1 MILFNFY
8 IKKSIILD
16 LIEIYK
22 INMDSLYISGDFRV
36 RKRFQMWQKE
46 SQLIIDRIS
55 SHFDKTKS
63 LLRGGVPAVL
73 IISLSSGTEKF
84 LA

>member
-1 MILFNFY
+1 
-8 IKKSIILD
+8 
-16 LIEIYK
+16 
-22 INMDSLYISGDFRV
+22 MDSLYISGDFRV

-63 LLRGGVPAVL
+63 LLRGGVTAVL

-84 LA
+84 LAWYTHKV